1 MSSGWFKPLATVQSG
16 CAETGPEGVAGTAE
30 AARQGSLTVAAGDG
44 VRAVAGLAVG
54 PVEQAAT
61 RAATQAAAR
70 SFIVFLQ
77 HERKGH
83 DGSDRPLGHRP
94 GPTHSDA

>member
-30 AARQGSLTVAAGDG
+30 AARQGSLMVAAGDG
-44 VRAVAGLAVG
+44 VRAVFGFAVG

-61 RAATQAAAR
+61 RAIAQAVASLLRRRLRATSTRWLCR
-70 SFIVFLQ
+70 S
-77 HERKGH
+77 
-83 DGSDRPLGHRP
+83 SP
-94 GPTHSDA
+94 